1 MKISLFVHSYPP
13 ARGGLEYLSQEI
25 YKSLSLRHTVHVFT
39 GKGQTLDSYKTFS
52 DWVNERHDTKTIHR
66 LTLQFFQQRIA
77 NKLLQ
82 KLIFQ
87 VPYVSPWYFGPILDY
102 TREHLSIIQTSDI
115 LIGTGFP
122 TKMVTDALLF
132 SKRWQK
138 PLVILPAY
146 HNVSYFNNSPPFQK
160 ALNTAQSIICL
171 SDTERTDLSKH
182 YHIDQKKTS
191 VLTFS
196 PYTQQE
202 ITRQRK
208 YLRERLKKAQERIE
222 SKQITVGYVGQ
233 ITRRKNLSFLARFI
247 DQYSDT
253 LWSKNLQ
260 VRLVLAG
267 TKTNT
272 SGETE
277 KLFETH
283 IRTGQVVIR
292 YNFPKKQEVYEDI
305 DIFMN
310 PSIEESYGI
319 VNMESIYH
327 GCLTVVHT
335 KSPFSSLVHKK
346 HTVSRPAE
354 LYQILHDVVDNP
366 KQYQD
371 TILNQYAL
379 LENHPRESFDYTL
392 ESIISKTSSTR
403 QR

>member
-39 GKGQTLDSYKTFS
+39 GKGQTLDSYKTYT
-52 DWVNERHDTKTIHR
+52 DWVDETDDTPTLHR
-66 LTLQFFQQRIA
+66 LSLRTFQQRLA

-82 KLIFQ
+82 KLIFKM
-87 VPYVSPWYFGPILDY
+87 PYFSPWYFGPLLQY
-102 TREHLSIIQTSDI
+102 TNNHTEIIQSSDI
-115 LIGTGFP
+115 IIGTGFP
-122 TKMVTDALLF
+122 TKMITDAVSF
-132 SKRWQK
+132 SKRYRK
-138 PLVILPAY
+138 PLILLPAY
-146 HNVSYFNNSPPFQK
+146 HNVSYFNNCQPFQD
-160 ALNTAQSIICL
+160 ALDHAHGVVCL
-171 SDTERTDLSKH
+171 SEKERDDIMKH
-182 YHIDQKKTS
+182 YRIDSKKMS
-191 VLTFS
+191 LLTFS

-208 YLRERLKKAQERIE
+208 YLRERLKKSQERIE
-222 SKQITVGYVGQ
+222 SRQITVGYVGQ

-247 DQYSDT
+247 DQYADK
-253 LWSKNLQ
+253 LWNKDLQ

-267 TKTNT
+267 TRTNT
-272 SGETE
+272 SAETG
-277 KLFETH
+277 KLFEGH
-283 IRTGQVVIR
+283 IQTGQAKII
-292 YNFPKKQEVYEDI
+292 YDFIDKQEIYEEI
-305 DIFMN
+305 DIFVN
-310 PSIEESYGI
+310 PSVEESYGI
-319 VNMESIYH
+319 VNMEAIYY
-327 GCLTVVHT
+327 GCLAIVHA
-335 KSPFSSLVHKK
+335 KSPFASLVYEN

-354 LYQILHDVVDNP
+354 LYQLLHDVVDNP